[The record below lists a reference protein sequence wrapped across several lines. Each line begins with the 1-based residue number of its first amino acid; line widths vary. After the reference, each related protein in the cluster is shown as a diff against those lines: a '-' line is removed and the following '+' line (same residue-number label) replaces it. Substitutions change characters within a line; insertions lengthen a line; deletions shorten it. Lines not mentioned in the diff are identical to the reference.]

1 VRDEARQPFR
11 DFVYRA
17 TRSGG
22 SLVYYKISGKPIYDA
37 KGAFLGY
44 RGTGTDVTAV
54 MRARKE
60 HERLHQLES
69 DLAHMNRL
77 STMGGLAASLSHEI
91 TQPIASAHMY
101 ARAAL
106 NFFDKQPPDLS
117 EIREALARIVDQ
129 ADRAGGIVDRIRDQ
143 IKKAPRKDHFDLNA
157 AINEVI
163 ALARGTIINN
173 GVSVRPDFLTGCP
186 VFMQIVFNCN
196 RWS

>member
-11 DFVYRA
+11 DFVHRA

-91 TQPIASAHMY
+91 TQPIAGCTCT
-101 ARAAL
+101 L
-106 NFFDKQPPDLS
+106 
-117 EIREALARIVDQ
+117 
-129 ADRAGGIVDRIRDQ
+129 
-143 IKKAPRKDHFDLNA
+143 
-157 AINEVI
+157 
-163 ALARGTIINN
+163 
-173 GVSVRPDFLTGCP
+173 VRH
-186 VFMQIVFNCN
+186 
-196 RWS
+196 